1 MRWPGRRPALVLVA
15 LALAAAAAF
24 AALSRRDGGP
34 KYATAA
40 LDRGDIVETVGA
52 TGTLQAVTTVQ
63 VGSQVSGT
71 IQSLGADFNTT
82 VRKGQVIARLD
93 PSSFEA
99 RVGQAKANLISARA
113 NVERARAAVID
124 GQQKYERAKEL
135 AAQQLLPQSDL
146 ETAKA
151 NYDGAVAQLKANEA
165 AVSQAEASVNQAQ
178 VDLDHT
184 VITTPID
191 GVVINRSVD
200 VGQTVAAS
208 FQAPVLFIIANDLTH
223 MQVNAAVDEADIGRV
238 KAGEDVSFRVDA
250 YPDRSFAGRVEQV
263 RLQPQTIQNVVSYN
277 TIISVDN
284 AEQKLMP
291 GMTATVS
298 VIVRKAENVLR
309 LPAAA
314 LRFRPEGFQ
323 SDRQRAGGRPA
334 ASGGSPAVQ
343 AADRSG
349 ATGGG
354 ARAGGPPEGRG
365 EGEGGERGESSARA
379 RVHDGR
385 RREARAVPGTGG
397 PLRRPVRRGQGGPRR
412 RGAGGD
418 RPREHRRATT
428 GRSRRGAVPFQQP
441 LRSRSPRAPAALTD
455 PPWPTPR
462 SSGSKTSASRTPSA
476 TSPCMPCAAST
487 WP

>member
-1 MRWPGRRPALVLVA
+1 M
-15 LALAAAAAF
+15 
-24 AALSRRDGGP
+24 
-34 KYATAA
+34 TAA

-71 IQSLGADFNTT
+71 IQSLGADFNST

-99 RVGQAKANLISARA
+99 RLGQAKANLISARA

-135 AAQQLLPQSDL
+135 AGQQLLPQSDL

-184 VITTPID
+184 VISTPID
-191 GVVINRSVD
+191 GVVINRAVD

-284 AEQKLMP
+284 SEQKLMP

-298 VIVRKAENVLR
+298 VIVRKAENALR
-309 LPAAA
+309 VPAAA

-323 SDRQRAGGRPA
+323 SERARGVRAGEN
-334 ASGGSPAVQ
+334 GGSPAVQ

-349 ATGGG
+349 AVGGG
-354 ARAGGPPEGRG
+354 PRAAAGPSERG
-365 EGEGGERGESSARA
+365 EGDAAERTDSRRALVFTLGEAGKPEPA
-379 RVHDGR
+379 RVRVGLSDGQFV
-385 RREARAVPGTGG
+385 EVKEGLAEGAVVVTG
-397 PLRRPVRRGQGGPRR
+397 L
-412 RGAGGD
+412 
-418 RPREHRRATT
+418 E
-428 GRSRRGAVPFQQP
+428 GAVPRRP
-441 LRSRSPRAPAALTD
+441 GAPGAGPSPSSNPFAPG
-455 PPWPTPR
+455 PPAR
-462 SSGSKTSASRTPSA
+462 RQR
-476 TSPCMPCAAST
+476 
-487 WP
+487 

>member
-1 MRWPGRRPALVLVA
+1 MQWRKRSVGALLTLTVVAVVLS
-15 LALAAAAAF
+15 L
-24 AALSRRDGGP
+24 ALSRRERAP
-34 KYATAA
+34 KYLTAP

-71 IQSLGADFNTT
+71 IQSLGADFNSS
-82 VRKGQVIARLD
+82 VKKGQVIARLD
-93 PSSFEA
+93 PSSFAA

-113 NVERARAAVID
+113 NVERARAAVVD
-124 GQQKYERAKEL
+124 AQQKYERAREL
-135 AAQQLLPQSDL
+135 AAKQLLPESDL

-151 NYDGAVAQLKANEA
+151 NYDGAVAQQKANEA

-184 VITTPID
+184 VIATPID
-191 GVVINRSVD
+191 GVVINRAVD

-208 FQAPVLFIIANDLTH
+208 FQAPVLFIIANDLTR

-298 VIVRKAENVLR
+298 IIVRKAEGVLR
-309 LPAAA
+309 LPASA
-314 LRFRPEGFQ
+314 LRFRPDGFEGE
-323 SDRQRAGGRPA
+323 REKGARPAGG
-334 ASGGSPAVQ
+334 SSSPAVQ

-349 ATGGG
+349 AGGG
-354 ARAGGPPEGRG
+354 ARGGEARG
-365 EGEGGERGESSARA
+365 SRSDGEKGERG
-379 RVHDGR
+379 DGR
-385 RREARAVPGTGG
+385 RGLVFTQGEGAKPEPARVRVGLSDGQFVEVKEGLAEGAMVVTGIEGTA
-397 PLRRPVRRGQGGPRR
+397 PRRPGAPTAGPSPSNNPFAPGPPARRQR
-412 RGAGGD
+412 
-418 RPREHRRATT
+418 
-428 GRSRRGAVPFQQP
+428 
-441 LRSRSPRAPAALTD
+441 
-455 PPWPTPR
+455 
-462 SSGSKTSASRTPSA
+462 
-476 TSPCMPCAAST
+476 
-487 WP
+487 

>member
-1 MRWPGRRPALVLVA
+1 MRWPRRRTLLALVA
-15 LALAAAAAF
+15 LVVVALVVAVV
-24 AALSRRDGGP
+24 LSRRDGAP

-40 LDRGDIVETVGA
+40 VDRGDIVETVGA

-82 VRKGQVIARLD
+82 VKKGQVIARLD

-99 RVGQAKANLISARA
+99 RVGQAKANLVSARA
-113 NVERARAAVID
+113 NVERARTAVVD

-135 AAQQLLPQSDL
+135 ATEQLLPQSDL

-151 NYDGAVAQLKANEA
+151 NYDSAVAQLKANEA
-165 AVSQAEASVNQAQ
+165 AVSQADASVNQAQ

-191 GVVINRSVD
+191 GVVINRAVD

-309 LPAAA
+309 LPASA

-323 SDRQRAGGRPA
+323 GERQRGGRPA
-334 ASGGSPAVQ
+334 GAGAAGSPAVQ
-343 AADRSG
+343 AADRAG
-349 ATGGG
+349 ADRGGPD
-354 ARAGGPPEGRG
+354 RAGASGRAPRGAAPESRG
-365 EGEGGERGESSARA
+365 DGAAGEGGEKRRSLVFTMGDEGKPEPA
-379 RVHDGR
+379 RVQVGLSDGQFA
-385 RREARAVPGTGG
+385 EVKDGLVEGALVVTGLQSAT
-397 PLRRPVRRGQGGPRR
+397 PRRPGSPTAGPSPSNNPFAPGPPARRQR
-412 RGAGGD
+412 
-418 RPREHRRATT
+418 
-428 GRSRRGAVPFQQP
+428 
-441 LRSRSPRAPAALTD
+441 
-455 PPWPTPR
+455 
-462 SSGSKTSASRTPSA
+462 
-476 TSPCMPCAAST
+476 
-487 WP
+487 

>member
-1 MRWPGRRPALVLVA
+1 MALLTLAVA
-15 LALAAAAAF
+15 GGAAY
-24 AALSRRDGGP
+24 AALSRSDRAP
-34 KYATAA
+34 KYLTAA

-71 IQSLGADFNTT
+71 IQSLGADFNST
-82 VRKGQVIARLD
+82 VKKGQVIARLD

-99 RVGQAKANLISARA
+99 RLGQAKANLISARA
-113 NVERARAAVID
+113 NVERARAAVVD
-124 GQQKYERAKEL
+124 AQQKYARAREL
-135 AAQQLLPQSDL
+135 SAQALLPESDL

-151 NYDGAVAQLKANEA
+151 NYDGAGAQQKANEA

-191 GVVINRSVD
+191 GVVINRAVD

-208 FQAPVLFIIANDLTH
+208 FQAPVLFIIANDLTR

-284 AEQKLMP
+284 SEQKLMP

-298 VIVRKAENVLR
+298 IIVRKALNVLR
-309 LPAAA
+309 VPAGA
-314 LRFRPEGFQ
+314 LRFRPEGFEAEK
-323 SDRQRAGGRPA
+323 DGRAAGG
-334 ASGGSPAVQ
+334 GSRGSAPREGRAE
-343 AADRSG
+343 G
-349 ATGGG
+349 
-354 ARAGGPPEGRG
+354 AGGERSQGRRALVFTL
-365 EGEGGERGESSARA
+365 GEGGKPEPS
-379 RVHDGR
+379 RVRVGLSDGQFV
-385 RREARAVPGTGG
+385 EVQEGLAEGAVVVTGLEG
-397 PLRRPVRRGQGGPRR
+397 AAARRPGAPTAGPSPSNNPFAPGPPARRQR
-412 RGAGGD
+412 
-418 RPREHRRATT
+418 
-428 GRSRRGAVPFQQP
+428 
-441 LRSRSPRAPAALTD
+441 
-455 PPWPTPR
+455 
-462 SSGSKTSASRTPSA
+462 
-476 TSPCMPCAAST
+476 
-487 WP
+487 